1 MRSRRHTELL
11 LLLAAAPAVVLLFV
25 LVHGAQGGQ
34 VGLQQ
39 LLVPFGLFACFL
51 AAHVAARRLA
61 RGADPVLMP
70 IAFLLTGVGLA
81 TITRLDPELAASQVL
96 WVLAGIV
103 ALVATLALVPSL
115 ERLGRYKYT
124 VALVGIVLLILPA
137 LIGVEVNGAKLW
149 LRFAGFSFQ
158 PAEVAKILIVVFLGA
173 YLAENREVLSVS
185 TKRVLGVWVPPV
197 RHLGPLLLMWAASL
211 VVLVAEKDLGSS
223 LLFFGTFLVMLYAA
237 TGRPAYVLTGLVL
250 FTAGATAAYAM
261 FDHVQ
266 QRVAI
271 WLDPFADAA
280 GRGYQLVQSL
290 FALADGR
297 VIGLGIGRGLP
308 GRIPFIETD
317 FIFTAIAEELGLLGG
332 AALIIAALVFCFRG
346 LSTASRARSDMA
358 AITATGLVAIIGLQT
373 FVIVGGV
380 TRLIPLTGITLP
392 FVSYGGS
399 SLLSNFILLGLLMRA
414 GDAGTGRATE
424 LQVSGGTGPLGRFA
438 LTRRLTGVGVMIAVL
453 MTALIS
459 NLTYVQVISAGT
471 LAKHPANTRGLAAE
485 MRQERGAIITADG
498 VVLADSVREGETYSR
513 RYPQG
518 DLAAH
523 VLGYHSL
530 RYGRAGIEAAANEA
544 LAGKRD
550 FASIADMIE
559 AAAGTPVPGNDV
571 RLTIDSRVQAAAE
584 AALGD
589 RRGACVAIDPATGAV
604 LGYASNPGYDPATI
618 DDAWEQLSGDGTAAP
633 LLDRAGRS
641 LYPPGS
647 TFKIVTLAAA
657 IENDV
662 ASLETTYTGPARL
675 DIGGAPVTNYGG
687 SAYGAIDLRKAT
699 ASSVNTVF
707 GQLARDIGADS
718 LVGQCEEF
726 GIGSRV
732 PFDLPTVTSLMPDP
746 TEMTVWET
754 AWAGV
759 GQPVGEHDSPAGPQ
773 VTPLQM
779 ALITAGIAN
788 DGIVMRPYLID
799 AITDRSGRIIT
810 STTPRTWTTAL
821 DPTTA
826 AAVTEAMVGVV
837 RSGSGGRAAIQG
849 VTVAG
854 KTGTAE
860 AGKSMETHAWF
871 VAFAP
876 AEEPRIAVAL
886 VLENAG
892 VGGSVA
898 APAAR
903 GVLEAALGATQ

>member
-1 MRSRRHTELL
+1 MRSRRATELL

-25 LVHGAQGGQ
+25 LVHGAQGGD
-34 VGLQQ
+34 VGLPQ
-39 LLVPFGLFACFL
+39 LLVPLGLFGCFL
-51 AAHVAARRLA
+51 IAHVAARFLA

-70 IAFLLTGVGLA
+70 IAFLLTGIGLA
-81 TITRLDPELAASQVL
+81 TITRLDSELAASQVM

-115 ERLGRYKYT
+115 ERLARFKYT
-124 VALVGIVLLILPA
+124 VALAGIVLLVLPA
-137 LIGVEVNGAKLW
+137 VIGVEVNGAKLW
-149 LRFAGFSFQ
+149 LRFAGLSFQ
-158 PAEVAKILIVVFLGA
+158 PAEVAKILIVIFLGA
-173 YLAENREVLSVS
+173 YLAEKREVLSVS
-185 TKRVLGVWVPPV
+185 TKRALGVWLPPA
-197 RHLGPLLLMWAASL
+197 RHFGPLLLMWAASL

-223 LLFFGTFLVMLYAA
+223 LLFYGTFLVMLYAA
-237 TGRPAYVLTGLVL
+237 TGRPAYVVTGFGL
-250 FTAGATAAYAM
+250 FAVGAAAAYTM
-261 FDHVQ
+261 FGHVQ

-297 VIGLGIGRGLP
+297 MLGLGVGRGLP
-308 GRIPFIETD
+308 GRIPFVETD

-332 AALIIAALVFCFRG
+332 AAIIIAFLVFCMRG
-346 LSTASRARSDMA
+346 LTTASRARSDMA
-358 AITATGLVAIIGLQT
+358 AITATGLVAIIGLQS
-373 FVIVGGV
+373 FVIIGGV

-424 LQVSGGTGPLGRFA
+424 LEVSGGTGLLGRFA
-438 LTRRLTGVGVMIAVL
+438 LTRRLTGIGAMIAVL
-453 MTALIS
+453 MAALIA

-471 LAKHPANTRGLAAE
+471 LAANPANTRGLTAE

-498 VVLADSVREGETYSR
+498 VVLADSVRNGETYTR

-518 DLAAH
+518 SRAAH
-523 VLGYHSL
+523 VLGYYSL

-550 FASIADMIE
+550 FANLADMIE

-589 RRGACVAIDPATGAV
+589 RRGACVAIDPATGAI

-618 DDAWEQLSGDGTAAP
+618 DDEWAALSGDGTAAP
-633 LLDRAGRS
+633 LLDRAGGS

-657 IENDV
+657 IQSGT

-707 GQLARDIGADS
+707 GQLARDVGADA

-732 PFDLPTVTSLMPDP
+732 PFDLPTTTSLMPDP
-746 TEMTVWET
+746 AEMTVWET

-788 DGIVMRPYLID
+788 DGVVMRPYLIN

-810 STTPRTWTTAL
+810 STTPRAWTTAL
-821 DPTTA
+821 DPVTA
-826 AAVTEAMVGVV
+826 EAVTEAMIGVV

-860 AGKSMETHAWF
+860 AGKSVETHAWF

-876 AEEPRIAVAL
+876 AEDPRIAVAL
-886 VLENAG
+886 VLENSG

-903 GVLEAALGATQ
+903 GVLEAALGASR

>member
-1 MRSRRHTELL
+1 MRSRRNTELL

-25 LVHGAQGGQ
+25 LVHGAQGGT
-34 VGLQQ
+34 VGLPE
-39 LLVPFGLFACFL
+39 LLVPLGLFGCFMI
-51 AAHVAARRLA
+51 AHVAARFLA

-70 IAFLLTGVGLA
+70 VAFLLTGLGLA
-81 TITRLDPELAASQVL
+81 TITRLDPDLAASQVM
-96 WVLAGIV
+96 WVLASIV
-103 ALVATLALVPSL
+103 ALIATLALVPSL

-124 VALVGIVLLILPA
+124 IALAGIVLLVLPA
-137 LIGVEVNGAKLW
+137 VIGVEVNGAKLW

-158 PAEVAKILIVVFLGA
+158 PAEVAKILIVIFLGA

-185 TKRVLGVWVPPV
+185 TKRTLGVWLPPV
-197 RHLGPLLLMWAASL
+197 RHLGPLLLMWAVSL
-211 VVLVAEKDLGSS
+211 IVLVAEKDLGSS
-223 LLFFGTFLVMLYAA
+223 LLFYGTFLVMLYAA
-237 TGRPAYVLTGLVL
+237 TGRPAYVLTGFGL
-250 FTAGATAAYAM
+250 FAVGATAAYAM

-266 QRVAI
+266 TRVAI
-271 WLDPFADAA
+271 WIDPFADAA

-297 VIGLGIGRGLP
+297 LIGLGIGRGLP
-308 GRIPFIETD
+308 GRIPFVETD

-332 AALIIAALVFCFRG
+332 AAIIIAFLVFSLRG
-346 LSTASRARSDMA
+346 LGTAARARSDMA
-358 AITATGLVAIIGLQT
+358 AITATGLVAIIGLQS
-373 FVIVGGV
+373 FVIIGGV

-414 GDAGTGRATE
+414 GDAGTGRSTE
-424 LQVSGGTGPLGRFA
+424 LEVTGGTGPLGRFA

-453 MTALIS
+453 MAALIT
-459 NLTYVQVISAGT
+459 NLTYVQVITAGQ
-471 LAKHPANTRGLAAE
+471 LAANPANTRGLTAE
-485 MRQERGAIITADG
+485 ARQERGAIITADG
-498 VVLADSVREGETYSR
+498 VVLADSVLEGETYTR
-513 RYPQG
+513 RYLHG
-518 DLAAH
+518 DRAAH
-523 VLGYHSL
+523 VLGYYSL

-550 FASIADMIE
+550 FATIGDMIE

-571 RLTIDSRVQAAAE
+571 RLTIDSRIQAAAE
-584 AALGD
+584 TALGD

-604 LGYASNPGYDPATI
+604 LAYASNPAYDPAMI
-618 DDAWEQLSGDGTAAP
+618 DEMWASLSDDDTAAP
-633 LLDRAGRS
+633 MVDRAGRS

-657 IENDV
+657 LQNDV

-687 SAYGAIDLRKAT
+687 STYGAIDLRKAT

-707 GQLARDIGADS
+707 GQLARDVGAS
-718 LVGQCEEF
+718 ALVAQCEKF

-732 PFDLPTVTSLMPDP
+732 PFDLPTTTSLMPDP
-746 TEMTVWET
+746 AEMTVWET

-759 GQPVGEHDSPAGPQ
+759 GQPVGEHKSPAGPQ

-788 DGIVMRPYLID
+788 DGVVMRPYLID
-799 AITDRSGRIIT
+799 AITDRSGRVIT
-810 STTPRTWTTAL
+810 RTTPRSWTTAL
-821 DPTTA
+821 DPETA
-826 AAVTEAMVGVV
+826 AAVTDAMVGVV
-837 RSGSGGRAAIQG
+837 RSGSGSRAAIQG

-860 AGKSMETHAWF
+860 VGKSVETHAWF

-876 AEEPRIAVAL
+876 SEDPQVAVAI
-886 VLENAG
+886 VLENSG

-903 GVLEAALGATQ
+903 GVLEAALGAAR